1 MADLKFHIPVTEEV
15 EVDRETS
22 PAIDRSIKE
31 ADQGRTVSVE
41 EAREMIP
48 SWISKLESGG
58 TLIRPHH
65 GPNDPPGHP
74 SRVDEP
80 ERAIYQWLAN
90 WNHQPQPF
98 VWKATAEVILDKAR
112 RCKEAI
118 AKN

>member
-22 PAIDRSIKE
+22 AAIDRSIKE

-65 GPNDPPGHP
+65 GPNDPPRSINGWP
-74 SRVDEP
+74 IGATNRNRSCGE
-80 ERAIYQWLAN
+80 L
-90 WNHQPQPF
+90 PQMSF
-98 VWKATAEVILDKAR
+98 WT
-112 RCKEAI
+112 RCAD
-118 AKN
+118 AKRPLPKI